1 MAADPPVVLGEIK
14 QGEDKTF
21 RSIVFAVEGS
31 PQDLTAEGWS
41 VACQARLTV
50 GAQDKVDLAV
60 DEALLPSS
68 LISLS
73 LTRAQSLALRDGTYV
88 VDVQVTGPAPVGRRK
103 SKTMHLVVLADVTR
117 TEP

>member
-21 RSIVFAVEGS
+21 RSIVFAVAGV

-41 VACQARLTV
+41 VASQLRPTV
-50 GAQDKVDLAV
+50 GAPEKVDLAV
-60 DEALLPSS
+60 DAALLPSS
-68 LISLS
+68 IISLS
-73 LTRAQSLALRDGTYV
+73 LTRAQSLALRDGTYLC
-88 VDVQVTGPAPVGRRK
+88 DVQVTGPAPVGRRK